1 MQDVDNDNFGKKCFV
16 MYKYFTLKVMIIFDC
31 RFLNM
36 VSKMLAFIGYIYNFT
51 NFNTLLT
58 ID

>member
-1 MQDVDNDNFGKKCFV
+1 MQDVDNGNFVKKCFV
-16 MYKYFTLKVMIIFDC
+16 MYKYFTLKVMTIFDC
-31 RFLNM
+31 SFLNM
-36 VSKMLAFIGYIYNFT
+36 VSKILAFIGYIYNFN

>member
-1 MQDVDNDNFGKKCFV
+1 MQDVDNGNFVQKCVV
-16 MYKYFTLKVMIIFDC
+16 MYKYFTLKVMTIFDC
-31 RFLNM
+31 SFLNM
-36 VSKMLAFIGYIYNFT
+36 VSKILAFIGYIYNFN